1 MSRSAIV
8 STIALAALSV
18 ANQAWSAD
26 CQSDLRAKLE
36 PALRTEAINEDLLVQ
51 LRGLMAKPRDFED
64 PQQGANCSRPTL
76 DNPLYPGIPVKEC
89 SYQRLGLSGWVTLAN
104 PSAEVAAKWITAACS
119 GATDVKACS
128 VQLTAKAWCASQF
141 TFPVVGNLIQPDP
154 LNPQQGVNTAFLHG
168 VEIARPAWL
177 TQKTPLPAATQKQ
190 RFSPLLASANAYS
203 GPVGAVSW
211 PSGLS
216 ASVYAQEDRARPPA
230 AKAALAGA
238 CPAIARRD
246 GWLAI
251 SQAAYNQAWRN
262 ARNPLFDLAAKALS
276 AQTSGNTQRCP

>member
-8 STIALAALSV
+8 STIALAALTV
-18 ANQAWSAD
+18 ATQAWSAD

-36 PALRTEAINEDLLVQ
+36 PALRPEAINSDLLTQ
-51 LRGLMAKPRDFED
+51 LQGLMAKPRDLED
-64 PQQGANCSRPTL
+64 PQRGANCSRPVL
-76 DNPLYPGIPVKEC
+76 DNAFYPGIPVKEC
-89 SYQRLGLSGWVTLAN
+89 SYQRLGLSGWVMLAN

-119 GATDVKACS
+119 DAPDVKACS
-128 VQLTAKAWCASQF
+128 VRLTAQAWCASQL

-168 VEIARPAWL
+168 VAIARPAWL
-177 TQKTPLPAATQKQ
+177 PQKTPLPAATQKQ
-190 RFSPLLASANAYS
+190 RFSPLLVSASAYS

-216 ASVYAQEDRARPPA
+216 SPVYAQEDRARPPA
-230 AKAALAGA
+230 AKAALAGS
-238 CPAIARRD
+238 CDAIARRD

-262 ARNPLFDLAAKALS
+262 AKNPLFDIAAKALNNQTSTS
-276 AQTSGNTQRCP
+276 AQSC